1 MEAQVNFSD
10 QSRLENWPVTI
21 GSTDKFVIPAP
32 SVQACKFLIPETWWW
47 IGDIPESLESFDYF
61 WRFWELC
68 TRLGCRLSTA
78 FVKNCCGSSA
88 VSQLAQCAVPS
99 RFQHREDCGRSF
111 FFLVHNN
118 ACYNASRTD
127 KEKPWPLSWL
137 VLVREMVQLSRLG
150 VYYDWYW
157 RISGLHSIS
166 GAVIKGSRIGMCAGA
181 VTLAVDILSLRSNNQ
196 RETTWRV
203 WWLVLAHLWLT
214 FYLWSYDQRE
224 SPWHE
229 CWCCNISG
237 WHSNVEEPWP
247 KMY

>member
-1 MEAQVNFSD
+1 MMNWWYPRKPGKFWLFLTFLRVVYKTWVQIIYRLREKLLWLFSSITACTMCSAKQVST
-10 QSRLENWPVTI
+10 QRRLWPI
-21 GSTDKFVIPAP
+21 
-32 SVQACKFLIPETWWW
+32 L
-47 IGDIPESLESFDYF
+47 
-61 WRFWELC
+61 
-68 TRLGCRLSTA
+68 
-78 FVKNCCGSSA
+78 
-88 VSQLAQCAVPS
+88 
-99 RFQHREDCGRSF
+99 

-214 FYLWSYDQRE
+214 FYLRSYDQRE